1 VKHAAA
7 LLLALCLVGCASAG
21 AFRAGEQAER
31 RQDWDRAVL
40 EYARAL
46 KLAPD
51 NVQYQRGLTRARL
64 RAADAHAQQAR
75 RLAARNQVKAAIDEL
90 RLALDLDPQAD
101 TLRAELQALERRRL
115 SDRPGPTL
123 PELKERVRE
132 RALPGLALDSAGQ
145 QPLGLAFRNASLRD
159 VYLAL
164 GRTAGVNFVFDPQ
177 FQDATVSLELKDVP
191 FEQALAALGSAGK
204 TFHRVLDSRVVSVI
218 PDTSAK
224 RREFEQQVVKSFYL
238 SNAELKEAVDVLR
251 VVLGARRVASMPS
264 NNSITINDEPD
275 KVAAAERILSALDKA
290 RAEVVVEVEILEVNR
305 TRLQDYGLEITS
317 GLRDVEGVAGA
328 VFPDP
333 TQRNTLDVNPYKT
346 SNLIVTSLPG
356 VIYRLL
362 RSDGATRLLA
372 SPQLRA
378 TEGQTAQARFG
389 DQVPVPVTTFT
400 PIAQGGISQQ
410 PITSFEY
417 KNVGVNID
425 ITPRVHDDGDVTL
438 GLKLDVSAVGPP
450 GFQGLPTFNSRQVT
464 SVIRLRDGETNLLA
478 GLIRDSERD
487 ALSGLP
493 GLSSVPLFGR
503 LFSRNRKDGQQTDII
518 MTLTP
523 HVVRR
528 AQIGEADLRSF
539 TLGLAE
545 GTPLVLEVPSLP
557 PLATPPAS
565 GAAPGGPEPIRP
577 PGPTP
582 SPSPTP
588 EVRE

>member
-1 VKHAAA
+1 MKRALS
-7 LLLALCLVGCASAG
+7 LLLALGLFGCASSG

-46 KLAPD
+46 KLAPE
-51 NVQYQRGLTRARL
+51 NVQYRRGLTRARL

-75 RLAARNQVKAAIDEL
+75 RLAARNQLKDAGDEL
-90 RLALDLDPQAD
+90 RLALDLDPQAE
-101 TLRAELQALERRRL
+101 TLRMELQALERRRL
-115 SDRPGPTL
+115 AERPSPTL

-132 RALPGLALDSAGQ
+132 RALPGLVLEAAGQ

-159 VYLAL
+159 IYLAL

-177 FQDATVSLELKDVP
+177 FQDTDVSLDLKDVP

-204 TFHRVLDSRVVSVI
+204 TFHRVLDTRVLSVI
-218 PDTSAK
+218 PDTPAK

-251 VVLGARRVASMPS
+251 VVLGARRVASMPG

-333 TQRNTLDVNPYKT
+333 TQRNTLNVNPYKT
-346 SNLIVTSLPG
+346 ANLVVTSLPG

-362 RSDGATRLLA
+362 RADGATRLLA

-438 GLKLDVSAVGPP
+438 GLKLDVSALGAP
-450 GFQGLPTFNSRQVT
+450 GFQGLPTFSSRQVT

-493 GLSSVPLFGR
+493 GLSSVPLLGR
-503 LFSRNRKDGQQTDII
+503 LFSRNRKEGQQTDII

-528 AQIGEADLRSF
+528 AQLQEADLRSF
-539 TLGLAE
+539 TLGMAD
-545 GTPLVLEVPSLP
+545 GAALVLEAPSLP
-557 PLATPPAS
+557 PLATPPARGEAPV
-565 GAAPGGPEPIRP
+565 GAEPIRP
-577 PGPTP
+577 PVPTP
-582 SPSPTP
+582 SPSP